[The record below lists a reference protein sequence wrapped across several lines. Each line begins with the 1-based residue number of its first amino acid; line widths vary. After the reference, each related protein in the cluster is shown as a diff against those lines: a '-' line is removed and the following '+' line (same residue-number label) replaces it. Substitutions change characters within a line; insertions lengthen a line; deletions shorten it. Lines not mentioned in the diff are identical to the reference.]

1 MKKPAHADINN
12 LYRKF
17 GGNSGN
23 YQEIQQEYVSDN
35 AHKNWP
41 IVEAMEKTRMAVTML
56 KASAPAHHA
65 SVPPVAQSGISQPD
79 RRAAK
84 HTVVSTIKS
93 AVMNSQLPAPG
104 QVTLSSPRI
113 RAVQAHRSVND
124 PLSVV
129 FSRLLNPQTHDI
141 ESPQKKTLRSVFG
154 FLN

>member
-1 MKKPAHADINN
+1 MKNTAHADIRN

-17 GGNSGN
+17 GGDAGN
-23 YQEIQQEYVSDN
+23 YQEIQQEYMSDR

-41 IVEAMEKTRMAVTML
+41 IVQAMEKARTVVTMV
-56 KASAPAHHA
+56 APAPAHHA
-65 SVPPVAQSGISQPD
+65 AVPSGAKSGLAQTD
-79 RRAAK
+79 RQAAK
-84 HTVVSTIKS
+84 RAVISTINPV
-93 AVMNSQLPAPG
+93 VMNSQLPAQG

-129 FSRLLNPQTHDI
+129 FSRLLNPKIHNA
-141 ESPQKKTLRSVFG
+141 ESSQKKTLRSVFG